1 MPEKTRGVNPLSPMT
16 RSVLEISV
24 RLAYPSPR
32 RPSRKPRVHDH
43 NTPPVNP
50 LPPVVVALAL
60 VIFAV
65 ELLLAGAG
73 RGLIGGAAGIGWRQ
87 EAIQDFA
94 FFGDVFDVMWARG
107 DWPLQHVMRFVT
119 YPFVHYGFTHALFV
133 LVFLLALGKMVGEVL
148 GGVAV
153 LSVFFVSA
161 VTGALVYAVAL
172 DDPLPL
178 AGGFP
183 AVYGLIGA
191 FTFILWVN
199 LGRQGA
205 PQHRAFTLIG
215 FLLGIQLVFG
225 VLFGATNEWVAEV
238 TGFVTGFALCFI
250 IAPGA
255 WAQMRARLRR
265 R

>member
-1 MPEKTRGVNPLSPMT
+1 M
-16 RSVLEISV
+16 
-24 RLAYPSPR
+24 
-32 RPSRKPRVHDH
+32 HD
-43 NTPPVNP
+43 PDASPVNP

-60 VIFAV
+60 VIFGV
-65 ELLLAGAG
+65 ELVLSGAG

-87 EAIQDFA
+87 EAIQDYA
-94 FFGDVFDVMWARG
+94 FFGEILDVMLARG
-107 DWPLQHVMRFVT
+107 VWPPDQLMRFVT

-148 GGVAV
+148 GPWPFLA
-153 LSVFFVSA
+153 VFFGSA
-161 VTGALVYAVAL
+161 VAGAAVYALVL
-172 DDPLPL
+172 DDPMPL

-238 TGFVTGFALCFI
+238 TGFATGFALSFVVS
-250 IAPGA
+250 PGG
-255 WAQMRARLRR
+255 WRRMRERLRR